1 MQRQIVVIGLGALGA
16 SLARALA
23 NRGVMVIAVD
33 SSPELVQDIK
43 DEVAVALCLDCTDE
57 KALREAI
64 SPEIDA
70 AVVCIGT
77 NVEANLLT
85 VALLKKLGVG
95 NIHAR
100 ATTPLQVRIL
110 RAMDVENIVNVEQQM
125 GIMLANRLVSP
136 DIETV
141 VPLATG
147 HSIAQVRVPRT
158 WVGKTL
164 RELDLRR
171 RSRVNVV
178 AIKRMVPDVDDQGER
193 FMRYDVNDVPTPD
206 DTLREADVMV
216 VVGANE
222 DIRNLTQE

>member
-1 MQRQIVVIGLGALGA
+1 
-16 SLARALA
+16 
-23 NRGVMVIAVD
+23 
-33 SSPELVQDIK
+33 
-43 DEVAVALCLDCTDE
+43 
-57 KALREAI
+57 
-64 SPEIDA
+64 
-70 AVVCIGT
+70 
-77 NVEANLLT
+77 
-85 VALLKKLGVG
+85 
-95 NIHAR
+95 
-100 ATTPLQVRIL
+100 
-110 RAMDVENIVNVEQQM
+110 MDVENIVNVEQQM